1 MGGKSGPDI
10 PNPYQVA
17 AAQTGSDI
25 GTAWANSILQNAN
38 TYTPL
43 GSTTYR
49 QVGTSHVNIPS
60 PRGAGTDNYNVPRF
74 EVTQTLSP
82 DQQKLLDL
90 QETAGK
96 NLGTLAVNQSSKL
109 NSLLGTSINASH
121 LPANVTNAASAN
133 PLQVANYNNNFSED
147 RQRVEDALMSRL
159 NPQIERDRNTLLT
172 RLANQGVT
180 SGSEAYNNELNQ
192 FGQQTNDAR
201 MQAIMSAGQEQ
212 QRMFQEA
219 IDAANQR
226 NSVTQGNYEN
236 KNTEDSAQ
244 QALRQQAF
252 QEQVALRNQPI
263 SEITALMGGSAPTIP
278 QFQQWNPGH
287 VANTP
292 VGQYVYDSA
301 KMQNQYNSAQMS
313 GMYGLGSSL
322 LGGLFAFSDRR
333 LKQNIRK
340 VGKLDNGMTVYAY
353 SMFGGPTQI
362 GLMADEVEA
371 VNPDAVAQI
380 GEFKAVD
387 YSRAVA

>member
-1 MGGKSGPDI
+1 MGGKPSAPAT
-10 PNPYQVA
+10 PNPYAVA
-17 AAQTGSDI
+17 QAQTAQNV
-25 GTAWANSILQNAN
+25 GTAIANSYLNN
-38 TYTPL
+38 MDTTGPL
-43 GSTTYR
+43 GSTNYR
-49 QVGTSHVNIPS
+49 QTGRNLIDIEGRQYSIPTWSVN
-60 PRGAGTDNYNVPRF
+60 
-74 EVTQTLSP
+74 QTLSP

-90 QETAGK
+90 QETAGR
-96 NLGTLAVNQSSKL
+96 NLGNLAVDQSAKL
-109 NSLLGTSINASH
+109 NNLLGTRLDPSKLPQGVTTAANAPS
-121 LPANVTNAASAN
+121 LMNADYS
-133 PLQVANYNNNFSED
+133 NNFSED
-147 RQRVEDALMSRL
+147 RQRVENALMGRL
-159 NPQIERDRNTLLT
+159 NPQIERDRNSLLT

-201 MQAIMSAGQEQ
+201 MQAVLSAGQEQ

-219 IDAANQR
+219 IDSANQR
-226 NSVTQGNYEN
+226 NAVTQGNYEN
-236 KNTEDSAQ
+236 RNTQDSAQ

-263 SEITALMGGSAPTIP
+263 SEITSLLGGSAPTIP

-287 VANTP
+287 VSDTP

-301 KMQNQYNSAQMS
+301 KLANQQYLSQYGSQMS
-313 GMYGLGSSL
+313 GMYGLGSTL
-322 LGGLFAFSDRR
+322 LGGLFSFSDRR

-353 SMFGGPTQI
+353 SMFGGPVQI

-371 VNPDAVAQI
+371 VKPEAVAQI

-387 YSRAVA
+387 YGRAVA